1 MAHEQD
7 SAAPNARSGDA
18 MPPPPAC
25 PPASLTD
32 RIAGL
37 LLELEAWRQA
47 GTPAGRRFES
57 AIPQLAAHRLPLPAD
72 GEAPFQDRLAARL
85 ADPQD
90 LPGLL
95 PLLAKL
101 AFDTGFTECARS
113 CLEAAARLSPS
124 GDILLE
130 LGRIVERQDGPG
142 PALAIHKQALKADP
156 SSMAALLGICR
167 AFGAAKDTDALIGLG
182 SAMIGAGIDD
192 PELHALMARSLAAAG
207 RGGEAIDHLDRAR
220 SRFPGN
226 DGLEAVRLDCL
237 PPGSQAWTDAIFA
250 TLQHKSGLDSQHAV
264 ALLTRHLVDQ
274 GAAFPASDLM
284 LPEALAE
291 GTPARLVIRFNHEAP
306 ADGSRVDIDG
316 IAAAGAGP
324 DAPVWY
330 RSWLGPPSLHRL
342 EPPANLDRTAGG
354 TFTAH
359 ARTHSPNYAADTAE
373 ARERLAA
380 RGVPVAE
387 ETGFPH
393 WYGSGGRR
401 LYDIP
406 GAHLFD
412 LSLLDRNGAFL
423 HGFSYPDQLF
433 GGGSVLMRRTEA
445 GTCQAFLPL
454 SGPPLR
460 HKGKAQLLSA
470 SFHNNVYHWLIDDLP
485 RLQAYG
491 AGPFGRNGDPL
502 LLNARLAQVPFVR
515 ETIAALG
522 IGGQIATYPADRLVA
537 VDHLQAAP
545 GFERGY
551 APEDAAAFRDCLL
564 RAFGAPTRHPGD
576 RIIYVSR
583 FDAASRR
590 ETNEAEVRHFMESIG
605 ALCVSASE
613 LAMEQRAQLFSRAR
627 LLIGANGAGMTNML
641 FCPPGTP
648 VIEVAP
654 TFPHPCYWLLASAL
668 GLPYHVLISGFPQEN
683 LNFQV
688 DLGALRRLVTDLL

>member
-1 MAHEQD
+1 MVHEQD
-7 SAAPNARSGDA
+7 SAAANARTGDV
-18 MPPPPAC
+18 MPPPHS
-25 PPASLTD
+25 PPAALTD
-32 RIAGL
+32 QIAGL
-37 LLELEAWRQA
+37 LLDLEAWRQA
-47 GTPAGRRFES
+47 GTSAGRRFES
-57 AIPQLAAHRLPLPAD
+57 DIPRLAAHRLPLPAD
-72 GEAPFQDRLAARL
+72 GEAPFQDRLAIRL
-85 ADPQD
+85 ADPKD
-90 LPGLL
+90 LP
-95 PLLAKL
+95 PLLHLLARL
-101 AFDTGFTECARS
+101 AFDTGFTACSRA
-113 CLEAAARLSPS
+113 CLDAAARLFPS
-124 GDILLE
+124 RDLLLE
-130 LGRIVERQDGPG
+130 LGRMVERQDGPG

-167 AFGAAKDTDALIGLG
+167 ALSAAKDTDALIGLG
-182 SAMIGAGIDD
+182 SAMIGAGVDD

-207 RGGEAIDHLDRAR
+207 RGGEAIELLDRTR
-220 SRFPGN
+220 IRFPGN
-226 DGLEAVRLDCL
+226 DELEAVRLDCL
-237 PPGSQAWTDAIFA
+237 PPGTEAWNDAIFA
-250 TLQHKSGLDSQHAV
+250 TLRQKSGLGSQHAV
-264 ALLTRHLVDQ
+264 AGLTRHLVEQ
-274 GAAFPASDLM
+274 GAAFPSSDRM
-284 LPEALAE
+284 LPEPLAE
-291 GTPARLVIRFNHEAP
+291 GMPARLGIRFNHAAP
-306 ADGSRVDIDG
+306 ADGSRVDVDG
-316 IAAAGAGP
+316 MAAAEAGP
-324 DAPVWY
+324 EVPVWY

-342 EPPANLDRTAGG
+342 EPPANLDRIASG

-380 RGVPVAE
+380 RGVPVAA
-387 ETGFPH
+387 ETGFPD
-393 WYGSGGRR
+393 WYGSAGRR
-401 LYDIP
+401 LYDVP

-433 GGGSVLMRRTEA
+433 GGGSVLVGPTEA
-445 GTCQAFLPL
+445 GACQAFLPL
-454 SGPPLR
+454 AGPPLR

-470 SFHNNVYHWLIDDLP
+470 SFHNNVYHWLIDDLS

-491 AGPFGRNGDPL
+491 AGPFGRSGEAL
-502 LLNARLAQVPFVR
+502 LINARLAQVPFVR

-551 APEDAAAFRDCLL
+551 APEDVAVFRDCLL

-590 ETNEAEVRHFMESIG
+590 ETNEPEIRHFMESIG

-613 LAMEQRAQLFSRAR
+613 LAMEQRALLFSRAR

-668 GLPYHVLISGFPQEN
+668 GLPYHILISGFPQEN

-688 DLGALRRLVTDLL
+688 DLGALRELVRNVI